1 MDDEKGQIAIEN
13 GDAGTDFQPLE
24 RFNAFSD
31 GVFAIVITLLV
42 LELPVPASGEALL
55 AGLAES
61 WPDLLGYL
69 LSFAFV
75 GSIWLS
81 HAGLTKFMKRGDPIS
96 FRLNL
101 VVLLFV
107 SLLPFTTKIMVSHM
121 RGVDA
126 RAAATIYGLNLL
138 VASTMLAALMV
149 YAARDRQLIVDDV
162 ADNKLKQVS
171 RHRRA
176 ALILNALAVI
186 VALIAPNIAIGM
198 YIIVAGM
205 FIVDPLIRVRRSGKR
220 T

>member
-1 MDDEKGQIAIEN
+1 MAATTPEPSKKKF
-13 GDAGTDFQPLE
+13 TFPDFQPLE

-75 GSIWLS
+75 GGIWLS
-81 HAGLTKFMKRGDPIS
+81 HAALTKSMKQGDAIS

-107 SLLPFTTKIMVSHM
+107 SLLPFTTKIMVTHM
-121 RGVDA
+121 RDTDA
-126 RAAATIYGLNLL
+126 RVAATNLWFKL
-138 VASTMLAALMV
+138 VGGIVFMLTALMV
-149 YAARDRQLIVDDV
+149 YVARDSQLIVDNL
-162 ADNKLKQVS
+162 ADEKLSQ
-171 RHRRA
+171 A
-176 ALILNALAVI
+176 ARPAVQ
-186 VALIAPNIAIGM
+186 LW
-198 YIIVAGM
+198 
-205 FIVDPLIRVRRSGKR
+205 S
-220 T
+220 

>member
-1 MDDEKGQIAIEN
+1 M
-13 GDAGTDFQPLE
+13 
-24 RFNAFSD
+24 
-31 GVFAIVITLLV
+31 FAIVITLLV

-75 GSIWLS
+75 GGIWLS
-81 HAGLTKFMKRGDPIS
+81 HAALTKSMKQGDAIS

-107 SLLPFTTKIMVSHM
+107 SLLPFTTKIMVTHM
-121 RGVDA
+121 RDTDA

-138 VASTMLAALMV
+138 VASFMLTALMV
-149 YAARDRQLIVDDV
+149 YVARDSQLIVDNL
-162 ADNKLKQVS
+162 ADEKLSQAA
-171 RHRRA
+171 RHRRT
-176 ALILNALAVI
+176 ALVLTAFAVI
-186 VALIAPNIAIGM
+186 VALVAPNIAIGM

-205 FIVDPLIRVRRSGKR
+205 FIVDPLIRMRRSGKR
-220 T
+220 TYIYKEFNGNLRSSFVKNDFR